1 MKPNHDEIGVGATED
16 LNLRVSVAT
25 LARVLFENPRDGEL
39 MLALERKATL
49 HKAESGRVV
58 EVKSQPF
65 GGAIRILDLRA
76 LRDLIGDFHFDSE
89 RSRSEQGFRIFI
101 RPSDWETVREFC
113 IQRFSVADDPIL
125 ETDPRR
131 ELAEEF
137 ADALKIN
144 LTPDQYILKPVGTVV
159 EGDPAPTENIHAR
172 DILTVRVYRIFE
184 ARIVDS
190 SLAHTMMTNSESI
203 SHRDLCALALEDAQN
218 GGKGR
223 VNAILALPLKRMS
236 DVYLAIPPKKRNAPI
251 LFEENRLDET
261 VLAVLEDITVPKYQR
276 L

>member
-16 LNLRVSVAT
+16 LNLRVSVAR
-25 LARVLFENPRDGEL
+25 LERVLFENPRDGEL

-76 LRDLIGDFHFDSE
+76 LRELIGDFHFDNE
-89 RSRSEQGFRIFI
+89 RSRSEQDFRIFI
-101 RPSDWETVREFC
+101 RPSDWDVVRDFC
-113 IQRFSVADDPIL
+113 IQHFSRVDDPIL

-159 EGDPAPTENIHAR
+159 EGDPAPTENIHAKG
-172 DILTVRVYRIFE
+172 ILTVRVYRIFE
-184 ARIVDS
+184 ACISDS
-190 SLAHTMMTNSESI
+190 SLARTIMMNSESL
-203 SHRDLCALALEDAQN
+203 SHQDLCELALKDAQN
-218 GGKGR
+218 GGKGKA
-223 VNAILALPLKRMS
+223 NAILALPIKRIS
-236 DVYLAIPPKKRNAPI
+236 DVYLAMSPKERNAPI
-251 LFEENRLDET
+251 LVEENRLDET
-261 VLAVLEDITVPKYQR
+261 VPAVLEGIAIPKYQR